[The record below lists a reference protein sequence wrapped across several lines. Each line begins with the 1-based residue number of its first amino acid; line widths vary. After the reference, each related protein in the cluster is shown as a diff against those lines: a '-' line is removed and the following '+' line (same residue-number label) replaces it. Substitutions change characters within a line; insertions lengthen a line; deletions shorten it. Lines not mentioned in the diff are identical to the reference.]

1 MKHVKHV
8 QTGASHAL
16 ELDPALS
23 NISLPDAV
31 GRNERGI
38 FHLVL
43 CTMDKMRVAVIGA
56 GVVGL
61 STAVCIAESIP
72 DCSVTVIAEKF
83 SPYTTSDVA
92 AGILSPHFSRETPIE
107 RQKRWFDD
115 TFAHIFSIAQS
126 EEASEIGVQFLSG
139 WEIFKEAP
147 IEPIPYWSD
156 SVLAFRMMNNSE
168 LKRFPQATFGWTYTT
183 LLCECTSYLPWL
195 EKRLKNAGGQLQ
207 TGKIT
212 GFWELHGKYEIIV
225 NCSGIGARALTGD
238 MNVYPVRGQIHKVH
252 APWLKHFVRVGD
264 GTSYIYPGISSVTLG
279 GTRQKDDWRMSVDP
293 SDSEA
298 IFKACCAL
306 EPSLQRARKL
316 FEGVGLRPVRAV
328 LRLEKEKLEGEGS
341 HMYLVHN
348 YGHGGTGVT
357 FHWGTAKEAAQLV
370 QECVTEIRCRP
381 VRPKPKL

>member
-1 MKHVKHV
+1 MVSLGHSQSGIRSVWD
-8 QTGASHAL
+8 T
-16 ELDPALS
+16 LS
-23 NISLPDAV
+23 LGHDLSGIRSVWDAV
-31 GRNERGI
+31 RKLKI
-38 FHLVL
+38 FEKLRQITDDR
-43 CTMDKMRVAVIGA
+43 CGGSQSRV
-56 GVVGL
+56 
-61 STAVCIAESIP
+61 E
-72 DCSVTVIAEKF
+72 CS
-83 SPYTTSDVA
+83 
-92 AGILSPHFSRETPIE
+92 
-107 RQKRWFDD
+107 RQ
-115 TFAHIFSIAQS
+115 
-126 EEASEIGVQFLSG
+126 L
-139 WEIFKEAP
+139 
-147 IEPIPYWSD
+147 
-156 SVLAFRMMNNSE
+156 
-168 LKRFPQATFGWTYTT
+168 
-183 LLCECTSYLPWL
+183 
-195 EKRLKNAGGQLQ
+195 RLKNAGGQLQ

>member
-1 MKHVKHV
+1 M
-8 QTGASHAL
+8 
-16 ELDPALS
+16 EL
-23 NISLPDAV
+23 
-31 GRNERGI
+31 I
-38 FHLVL
+38 FHFIPSVSKGQVL
-43 CTMDKMRVAVIGA
+43 I
-56 GVVGL
+56 
-61 STAVCIAESIP
+61 CIFRQEMSG
-72 DCSVTVIAEKF
+72 T
-83 SPYTTSDVA
+83 SPE
-92 AGILSPHFSRETPIE
+92 L
-107 RQKRWFDD
+107 
-115 TFAHIFSIAQS
+115 
-126 EEASEIGVQFLSG
+126 L
-139 WEIFKEAP
+139 
-147 IEPIPYWSD
+147 
-156 SVLAFRMMNNSE
+156 SE
-168 LKRFPQATFGWTYTT
+168 LTCQVSLVWGV
-183 LLCECTSYLPWL
+183 LSLSQ
-195 EKRLKNAGGQLQ
+195 LKNAGGQLQ

-238 MNVYPVRGQIHKVH
+238 VNVYPVRGQIHKVH

-306 EPSLQRARKL
+306 EPSLQRAGKL

-328 LRLEKEKLEGEGS
+328 LRLEKEKLEREGS
-341 HMYLVHN
+341 HVYLVHN

-381 VRPKPKL
+381 VRLKPKL